1 MEIHLSDTERDML
14 MDWLRGKGAPPPPVV
29 NKINIPPPT
38 WEMPLEEARMIGVI
52 AQKHHITQEQALL
65 LMIRQCYRY
74 VIEQGGQLT

>member
-1 MEIHLSDTERDML
+1 MSRMSDEQIMVLLRQLLEIRPPTEQPV
-14 MDWLRGKGAPPPPVV
+14 AAVHTPPA
-29 NKINIPPPT
+29 T

-52 AQKHHITQEQALL
+52 AQKHRITQEQALL